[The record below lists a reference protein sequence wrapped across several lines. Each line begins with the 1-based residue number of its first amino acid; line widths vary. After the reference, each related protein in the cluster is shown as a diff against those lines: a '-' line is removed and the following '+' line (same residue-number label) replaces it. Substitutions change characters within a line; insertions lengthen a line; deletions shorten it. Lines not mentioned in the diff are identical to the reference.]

1 MAYTAIDKMYQHN
14 FNLFGAGAGPKQPS
28 LPVTDNP
35 NDLRSAA
42 LRFIHERC
50 EGLCF
55 DEAVSAREENMHIFE
70 GTGLKLYDLLLLS
83 GNVFR
88 TLRKIQKNGR
98 TAFRI

>member
-70 GTGLKLYDLLLLS
+70 GTGLKPGQVPYDLQMEC
-83 GNVFR
+83 NIKRVC
-88 TLRKIQKNGR
+88 
-98 TAFRI
+98 